1 MMATVATIFAALL
14 ILVTAVALTRVARG
28 PTTADRMLGL
38 QLLGTSLTALALLL
52 GVALDRSRLWD
63 IALVFAVLASPTA
76 AVFIASMRQRRISA
90 ESDRA

>member
-1 MMATVATIFAALL
+1 MMATVATVFAALL
-14 ILVTAVALTRVARG
+14 ILVTAVALVRVARG
-28 PTTADRMLGL
+28 PATANRMLGL

-52 GVALDRSRLWD
+52 GVALDRPRLWD

-76 AVFIASMRQRRISA
+76 AVFIASMRQRTRDA

>member
-1 MMATVATIFAALL
+1 MMSTVATIFAALL
-14 ILVTAVALTRVARG
+14 ILVTAVALMRVGRG

-52 GVALDRSRLWD
+52 GVALDRPRLWD

-76 AVFIASMRQRRISA
+76 AVFIASMRLRTRST
-90 ESDRA
+90 ESDSA